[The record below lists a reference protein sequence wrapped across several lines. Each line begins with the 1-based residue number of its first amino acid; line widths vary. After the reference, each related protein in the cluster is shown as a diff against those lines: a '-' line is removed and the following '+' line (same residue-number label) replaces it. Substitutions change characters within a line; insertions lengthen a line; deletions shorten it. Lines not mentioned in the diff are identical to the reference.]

1 VVPITLAPNVRFVET
16 RHGSLFVLATDNS
29 VGRALVNYGEWTF
42 GEIELVRKFL
52 RPGDYVLD
60 IGANIGTHA
69 IPLAK
74 AVGHEGQVIAF
85 EPQPTRRARLQDV
98 ELMPQHQDFGF

>member
-1 VVPITLAPNVRFVET
+1 MEAEAAERTLTAEIVHRLRE
-16 RHGSLFVLATDNS
+16 SLRRRGV
-29 VGRALVNYGEWTF
+29 F

-60 IGANIGTHA
+60 IGTNIGTHA